1 MFDIRWTKQQI
12 EQETGGRRLQDQRMR
27 RIQKSVMTAIMA
39 VFAGLILS
47 PIVITFT
54 NSIMTEQEIE
64 INYGLIGH
72 VGSAVSASAQQF
84 VNLKL
89 LPDQVSIE
97 QYSLLLIRNSKY
109 IAMFWNS
116 VFMVVPIIAGQT
128 LVAAL
133 AAYAFSKL
141 RFRGREPIFLVYLF
155 TMLMPYQVTLVP
167 NYMMADQ
174 LGLLNHPSSIIFPG
188 IFAAFGVF
196 MLRQFMMHIPY
207 DYIEAAKIDGAGHLR
222 IFWSIIAPLIK
233 PGIAGLVILLFV
245 DYWNM
250 VEQPLI
256 FLDDALKQPLSVYL
270 SSINKGA
277 LGVAFAASMLYMAPM
292 VLLFL
297 YVEPYFIEGV
307 QLSGIKG

>member
-1 MFDIRWTKQQI
+1 VLAAKV
-12 EQETGGRRLQDQRMR
+12 L
-27 RIQKSVMTAIMA
+27 QKSALTVVMGAIA
-39 VFAGLILS
+39 VMLLF

-54 NSIMTEQEIE
+54 NSLMTEQEIG
-64 INYGLIGH
+64 INYGPIGQMNKAAA
-72 VGSAVSASAQQF
+72 GRANPF

-89 LPDQVSIE
+89 LPDQVSLE
-97 QYSLLLIRNSKY
+97 QYGKVLVGSPRYLS
-109 IAMFWNS
+109 MFWNS

-141 RFRGREPIFLVYLF
+141 QFRGRDHLFLVYVL
-155 TMLMPYQVTLVP
+155 TMLMPFQVTLVP
-167 NYMMADQ
+167 NYIMADK
-174 LGLLNHPSSIIFPG
+174 LGLLNSTNAIILPG

-196 MLRQFMMHIPY
+196 MLRQFMLDIPY
-207 DYIEAAKIDGAGHLR
+207 AYIEAAKIDGAGHLR
-222 IFWSIIAPLIK
+222 IFYKIIIPMLQ
-233 PGIAGLVILLFV
+233 PGLAALVILLFV

-256 FLDDALKQPLSVYL
+256 FLDDPFKQPLSVYL
-270 SSINKGA
+270 SRINGEP
-277 LGVAFAASMLYMAPM
+277 GIAFAASMLYMAPM

-297 YVEPYFIEGV
+297 YAETYFIEGI

>member
-12 EQETGGRRLQDQRMR
+12 EQQTGGRRLKDQRMR
-27 RIQKSVMTAIMA
+27 RIQKSVMTALMA

-72 VGSAVSASAQQF
+72 VGSAVSAEQQF
-84 VNLKL
+84 ANLKL
-89 LPDQVSIE
+89 LPDKVSIE
-97 QYSLLLIRNSKY
+97 QYSMLLIRNSKY

-174 LGLLNHPSSIIFPG
+174 LGLLNHPSSVILPG

-222 IFWSIIAPLIK
+222 IFWSIIAPLIQ

-256 FLDDALKQPLSVYL
+256 FLEDPLQQPLSVYL

-277 LGVAFAASMLYMAPM
+277 RGVAFAASMLYMAPM

-297 YVEPYFIEGV
+297 YVEPYFIEGI